1 MSGRFLISLRK
12 SVMRLSSPSTLGRFR
27 DDAGAALISVMLF
40 IVLLGGLSLVLL
52 ATLLGQIAPS
62 FSAQQNTQTGYAAQA
77 GLQAGVGALRASGS
91 APNAE
96 GIIYGNSTRLPCGF
110 TGNVDSTAESIR
122 YEVSIQYYSTDPTNQ
137 SDVWRD
143 ANDLTCLTPGGVS
156 QVPRYALLVS
166 GAVSPATANAVTG
179 ESQRIIS
186 AIYEFQITNI
196 NIPGGRIWDFNGE
209 YCMRA
214 VTATAGSQIT
224 YNSAANCPDDNQLA
238 LWVYDTDYRIK
249 LASTTVAGQTP
260 LCMTGPIASAAIPNR
275 MQLQPCLEASTP
287 ARWNQLWN
295 LFAGPVWYGQNQTIS
310 IGRSGICI
318 SSGFSNGTNLVNQFV
333 LARSGC
339 VGSQRP
345 EAKVGAGAASKA
357 TNQIVSYSEFGRCAD
372 VTDENINRTFMI
384 VYPCKQDARGGGAG
398 ILWNH
403 KWFYEEPAVGAAE
416 ALNQDVF
423 IRLNDSMTAADK
435 YCMQTPI
442 DTSATVYVA
451 FAVCN
456 NTVRQ
461 DWDRVQDSGNYDT
474 SYLFID
480 KYGRCLTA
488 NPNPAD
494 LYASA
499 YSKMTVASCNG
510 TLAQKWN
517 APPGTTEATFGGYR
531 EYGG

>member
-1 MSGRFLISLRK
+1 MRSRFLISLRA
-12 SVMRLSSPSTLGRFR
+12 SAMRMSTARGAARIR
-27 DDAGAALISVMLF
+27 EDAGAALISVMLF
-40 IVLLGGLSLVLL
+40 VILLGGLSLVLL
-52 ATLLGQIAPS
+52 ATLLGQVAPS

-77 GLQAGVGALRASGS
+77 GLQAGVAALRSSGA
-91 APNAE
+91 APDAA
-96 GIIYGNSTRLPCGF
+96 GIVYGSPNRLPCGF
-110 TGNVDSTAESIR
+110 TGNVDSTAQSIW
-122 YEVSIQYYSTDPTNQ
+122 YDVTIQYYSSDPTNE
-137 SDVWRD
+137 SDAWRN
-143 ANDLTCLTPGGVS
+143 ANDMTCSTPGGVS

-166 GAVSPATANAVTG
+166 DAVYPAAANPAVG
-179 ESQRIIS
+179 GSQRMIS
-186 AIYEFQITNI
+186 AVYQFQITNI

-224 YNSAANCPDDNQLA
+224 YNSFANCPEDNPLA

-260 LCMTGPIASAAIPNR
+260 LCMTGPIAAAGNNR
-275 MQLQPCLEASTP
+275 MQLQPCLASNNP

-295 LFAGPVWYGQNQTIS
+295 LFAGPVWYGQNQAILT
-310 IGRSGICI
+310 GRSGVCI

-333 LARSGC
+333 LARNGC

-345 EAKVGAGAASKA
+345 EAKVGAGAASKT

-403 KWFYEEPAVGAAE
+403 KWFYDEPVAPATE
-416 ALNQDVF
+416 ALNQDIF
-423 IRLNDSMTAADK
+423 IRLNDSMTAANK
-435 YCMQTPI
+435 YCMQTPL
-442 DTSATVYVA
+442 DTTSSVYVT
-451 FAVCN
+451 FAICN
-456 NTVRQ
+456 NTLRQ
-461 DWDRVQDSGNYDT
+461 DWDRVQNSGNYDT

-480 KYGRCLTA
+480 NYGRCLTA
-488 NPNPAD
+488 NTNPAD

-499 YSKMTVASCNG
+499 YSKMTVATCNG
-510 TLAQKWN
+510 TLSQKWN
-517 APPGTTEATFGGYR
+517 APPGTTDATFGGYR

>member
-1 MSGRFLISLRK
+1 MKSQFLILLRR
-12 SVMRLSSPSTLGRFR
+12 SAMRVSASQSMVRFR
-27 DDAGAALISVMLF
+27 NDAGAALISVMIF
-40 IVLLGGLSLVLL
+40 IILLGGLSLVLL
-52 ATLLGQIAPS
+52 ATLLGQVAPS
-62 FSAQQNTQTGYAAQA
+62 FTAQQNTQTGYAAQA
-77 GLQAGVGALRASGS
+77 GLQAGVAALRS
-91 APNAE
+91 AGAAPDAA
-96 GIIYGNSTRLPCGF
+96 GIVYGDPDRLPCGF
-110 TGNVDSTAESIR
+110 VGNVDSTAQSIWYDVNIR
-122 YEVSIQYYSTDPTNQ
+122 YYEDDPTNE
-137 SDVWRD
+137 SDTWRD
-143 ANDLTCLTPGGVS
+143 ANDLTCLSPGGVID
-156 QVPRYALLVS
+156 VPRYALIS
-166 GAVSPATANAVTG
+166 SAAVSPAGANAVIG
-179 ESQRIIS
+179 AGQRTIS
-186 AIYEFQITNI
+186 AVYAFKVTNV

-224 YNSAANCPDDNQLA
+224 YSSVANCPEDNQLA

-260 LCMTGPIASAAIPNR
+260 LCMTGPIAAAGNNR
-275 MQLQPCLEASTP
+275 MQLQPCLGATDP

-295 LFAGPVWYGQNQTIS
+295 LFAGPVWYGQNQAIAT
-310 IGRSGICI
+310 GRSNVCI
-318 SSGFSNGTNLVNQFV
+318 SSGFNNGTNLVNQFV
-333 LARSGC
+333 LARNGC

-345 EAKVGAGAASKA
+345 EAKVGAGAASKS

-403 KWFYEEPAVGAAE
+403 KWFYDEPAVGDSE
-416 ALNQDVF
+416 VLDQEVF
-423 IRLNDSMTAADK
+423 IRLNDSMAAGDK
-435 YCMQTPI
+435 YCLQTPV
-442 DTSATVYVA
+442 DTSASVYVT
-451 FAVCN
+451 FTVCN
-456 NTVRQ
+456 NGVRQ

-517 APPGTTEATFGGYR
+517 APPGTTNSTFGGYR